1 MEENIKYHHQLPIQ
15 LRFND
20 VDRYG
25 HVNNNAYFSF
35 YDLGK
40 VDYFNLVLKIYNG
53 KPDVVPVIANINA
66 DFIAPVLYGGGIVME
81 TCVSHV
87 GRKSFTLEQRAINRK
102 NNNVVCHC
110 RSVMVCFSLKDQISV
125 EVPDSFR
132 RAIEEFE
139 HTKFPLEK

>member
-66 DFIAPVLYGGGIVME
+66 D
-81 TCVSHV
+81 
-87 GRKSFTLEQRAINRK
+87 
-102 NNNVVCHC
+102 
-110 RSVMVCFSLKDQISV
+110 
-125 EVPDSFR
+125 
-132 RAIEEFE
+132 
-139 HTKFPLEK
+139 

>member
-40 VDYFNLVLKIYNG
+40 VDYFNLVLKI
-53 KPDVVPVIANINA
+53 
-66 DFIAPVLYGGGIVME
+66 
-81 TCVSHV
+81 
-87 GRKSFTLEQRAINRK
+87 
-102 NNNVVCHC
+102 
-110 RSVMVCFSLKDQISV
+110 
-125 EVPDSFR
+125 
-132 RAIEEFE
+132 
-139 HTKFPLEK
+139 